1 MKKEDL
7 IKNLI
12 SNKAKSETWLNN
24 LEKRKKDE
32 IDFHNLDREDED
44 LSIKKIQDQLDIH
57 ANKKFYSVT
66 ESSKNYVDFW
76 LSDNVKNKIFLDY
89 ACGDGFNAI
98 KSIEMGADLA
108 IGIDISDVSVK
119 IAQKKATE
127 KGISDKCYF
136 IQSDCENTELPDNSI
151 DIIICSGMLHH
162 LDLSFAFPELRR
174 ILKPGG
180 KILCV
185 EALSVNPL
193 IQLYRNKTP
202 EMRTDW
208 EKKHILGPK
217 SLTFAKYFFN
227 VQEVIYWHLFVIL
240 AVPFRKT
247 FLYKPMY
254 FMLKQFDK
262 FFLKIPFFNRLSWQF
277 TFVLQKPNN

>member
-1 MKKEDL
+1 MKKEEL
-7 IKNLI
+7 IRHLI
-12 SNKAKSETWLNN
+12 SIKGKSEIWINN

-32 IDFHNLDREDED
+32 LEFHNLDREDED
-44 LSIKKIQDQLDIH
+44 LDIKKIQEQLNIH

-66 ESSKNYVDFW
+66 ESSQKYVDIW
-76 LSDNVKNKIFLDY
+76 LSNNVKNKIFLDY
-89 ACGDGFNAI
+89 ACGDGSHAI

-119 IAQKKATE
+119 IAQKNALDKE
-127 KGISDKCYF
+127 ISDKCYF
-136 IQSDCENTELPDNSI
+136 IQADCENTELPDNSV
-151 DIIICSGMLHH
+151 DVVICSGMLHH

-180 KILCV
+180 KILCI
-185 EALSVNPL
+185 EALSVNPI
-193 IQLYRNKTP
+193 IQLYRNSTP

-217 SLTFAKYFFN
+217 SLSLAEYFFD
-227 VQEVIYWHLFVIL
+227 VQEVVYWHLFVIL

-247 FLYKPMY
+247 FLYKPIY
-254 FMLKQFDK
+254 FLLKQLDK
-262 FFLKIPFFNRLSWQF
+262 QFLKIPYFNRLSWQF
-277 TFVLQKPNN
+277 TFVLRKPIF